1 MLDKEWY
8 KWYGSYLGY
17 IVSYTN
23 QLSKDIKG
31 YVGENLV
38 DYTLMHG

>member
-1 MLDKEWY
+1 MLDKVWY
-8 KWYGSYLGY
+8 KWYGSYLGK

-31 YVGENLV
+31 YV
-38 DYTLMHG
+38 